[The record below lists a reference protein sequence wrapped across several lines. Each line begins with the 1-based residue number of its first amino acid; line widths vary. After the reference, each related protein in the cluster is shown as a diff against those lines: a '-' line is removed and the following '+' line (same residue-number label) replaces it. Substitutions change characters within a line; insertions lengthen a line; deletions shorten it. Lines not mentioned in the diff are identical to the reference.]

1 MTLQLSIQ
9 ITLPGLR
16 IPTWLAELETVHVY
30 PAEISNEYTR
40 PPPVSPSALSPPN
53 QPYLE
58 AAGAGGSCWGLH
70 SRGQTN
76 ETFKFKVWT
85 GERVRALINNHCVV
99 SLPQSLPQSGHQ
111 TRVGE

>member
-16 IPTWLAELETVHVY
+16 ISTWLAELETVHVY
-30 PAEISNEYTR
+30 PAEISNEYPAPAPGR
-40 PPPVSPSALSPPN
+40 LSLSALSPPN

-58 AAGAGGSCWGLH
+58 AAGAGGSCWGLQ
-70 SRGQTN
+70 SCGQTN

-85 GERVRALINNHCVV
+85 GDWREGPGVN
-99 SLPQSLPQSGHQ
+99 
-111 TRVGE
+111 